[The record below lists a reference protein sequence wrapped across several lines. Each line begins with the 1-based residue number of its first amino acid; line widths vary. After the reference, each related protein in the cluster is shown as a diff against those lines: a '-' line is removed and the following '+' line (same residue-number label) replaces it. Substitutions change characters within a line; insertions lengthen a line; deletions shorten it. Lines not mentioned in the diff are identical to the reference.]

1 MAWLAIA
8 SGHRHRHEHPMKTI
22 DQLTADDFI
31 PYVGRKFRPAQTEL
45 DLTFVT
51 IDRREFPGWGAAAR
65 QPFSLILRGP
75 RWPVAAEGL
84 YRMAIDD
91 GPDLSLYLIPIF
103 TAAPDHQDYQ
113 IVFN

>member
-1 MAWLAIA
+1 MSWSPMAG
-8 SGHRHRHEHPMKTI
+8 GHRHGHEHPMKTI

-31 PYVGRKFRPAQTEL
+31 PYLGRKFRPAETEL

-75 RWPVAAEGL
+75 RRPVVAEGL

>member
-1 MAWLAIA
+1 MGCSPMAG
-8 SGHRHRHEHPMKTI
+8 GHRPGHEHPMKTI
-22 DQLTADDFI
+22 DQLTADDFV
-31 PYVGRKFRPAQTEL
+31 PYVGGKFRPAATGL
-45 DLTFVT
+45 DLTFVA

-65 QPFSLILRGP
+65 QPFSLILRGS
-75 RWPVAAEGL
+75 RRPVVAEGL

-103 TAAPDHQDYQ
+103 TTAPDHQDYQ

>member
-1 MAWLAIA
+1 M
-8 SGHRHRHEHPMKTI
+8 SCSTMVGGHRYGNEYPMKTI

-31 PYVGRKFRPAQTEL
+31 PYVGRKFRPAETEL

-75 RWPVAAEGL
+75 RRPVVVEGL
-84 YRMAIDD
+84 YRMVIED
-91 GPDLSLYLIPIF
+91 GPDMSLYLIPIF

>member
-1 MAWLAIA
+1 
-8 SGHRHRHEHPMKTI
+8 MKTI
-22 DQLTADDFI
+22 DQLTADDFV
-31 PYVGRKFRPAQTEL
+31 PYVGRKVRPAATGL

-51 IDRREFPGWGAAAR
+51 IDRRGFPGWGAVAR

-75 RWPVAAEGL
+75 PHPVVAEGL

-103 TAAPDHQDYQ
+103 TAASDHQDYQ

>member
-1 MAWLAIA
+1 MTSSPM
-8 SGHRHRHEHPMKTI
+8 SGESFVP
-22 DQLTADDFI
+22 TAT
-31 PYVGRKFRPAQTEL
+31 GL

-51 IDRREFPGWGAAAR
+51 IDRREFPGWEAAAR

-75 RWPVAAEGL
+75 RLPVVAEGL
-84 YRMAIDD
+84 YRMAIDK